1 MRAKDKGNAA
11 AIARIARIVYSSR
24 ATDFGSGIALTWES
38 TQRESTVWEST
49 VWESTIRESTGL
61 GPPILDL
68 ELHLPVLKKN
78 YEKP

>member
-1 MRAKDKGNAA
+1 MGVYSSG
-11 AIARIARIVYSSR
+11 VYSSR

-49 VWESTIRESTGL
+49 VWESTVRESTVL
-61 GPPILDL
+61 EPPILDL